1 MALLGS
7 REVSVVTSAEYVIV
21 GGGLAGFNAIPAI
34 RERDRDGHILLVTDE
49 AERPYDR
56 VPLSKRYLQGALSRE
71 GVFLRPMEFY
81 AENHVELVTGHKAS
95 HLDTAAHTVA
105 LDDGRSIQY
114 SKLLLATGGQPR
126 RLPLPGANLPGI
138 HYLRTLRDSDAVKDA
153 MTRAKRLVVVGGGFI
168 GCEVAAAGVM
178 KGLDTTVVEVG
189 PYLLNMAFD
198 EPAARWVTEFL
209 LSKGMKT
216 RCGERAARFLE
227 EGGRLSGI
235 ETSGGTTLPA
245 DLVVV
250 GVGLAPNTDLA
261 TAAGLSVD
269 NGIVV
274 NARLETSA
282 PDVYAAGDVAR
293 FYAPVF
299 ERHLRVEHYDVAVRH
314 GKVAGANM
322 AGASVTFTDLPY
334 FFSDMFELRI
344 HVHGI
349 LSDHDRVAL
358 RGERKL
364 TDQGGFVQFY
374 LKGSR
379 VMAYLGVNR
388 KLKDERAAQ
397 RMIASRRAFEDTKPL
412 EDMSVD
418 LAALAG

>member
-1 MALLGS
+1 MDA
-7 REVSVVTSAEYVIV
+7 AKYAIV
-21 GGGLAGFNAIPAI
+21 GGGLAGFNAIPPI
-34 RERDRDGHILLVTDE
+34 RERDPDGRIVLVTDE
-49 AERPYDR
+49 KERPYDR

-71 GVFLRPMEFY
+71 GVFLRPTEFFD
-81 AENHVELVTGHKAS
+81 ENRVELVMQRKVTK
-95 HLDTAAHTVA
+95 LDPKDHVVS
-105 LDDGRSIQY
+105 LDDGRELRY
-114 SKLLLATGGQPR
+114 ERLLLATGGSPR
-126 RLPLPGANLPGI
+126 QLPLTGADLAGI
-138 HYLRTLRDSDAVKDA
+138 HYLRTLEDSDALKEA
-153 MTRAKRLVVVGGGFI
+153 LSQAKRLVVVGGGFI
-168 GCEVAAAGVM
+168 GCEVAAAGVHQ
-178 KGLDTTVVEVG
+178 GVDTTVVEVG

-198 EPAARWVTEFL
+198 EPTGRWVTEYL
-209 LSKGMKT
+209 RSKGMKA
-216 RCGERAARFLE
+216 RCGDRAARFLGSGGRVSGIQT
-227 EGGRLSGI
+227 EGGATI
-235 ETSGGTTLPA
+235 PA

-261 TAAGLSVD
+261 KAAGLQVD

-274 NARLETSA
+274 NERLQASA

-322 AGASVTFTDLPY
+322 AGGDATFADLPY
-334 FFSDMFELRI
+334 FFSDMFDLHI

-349 LSDHDRVAL
+349 LSDHDRVVL

-364 TDQGGFVQFY
+364 TEQGGFVQFY

-379 VMAYLGVNR
+379 LMAYLGVNR
-388 KLKDERAAQ
+388 KLKEERAAQ
-397 RMIASRRAFEDTKPL
+397 KLISARREFPDPRPL
-412 EDMSVD
+412 EDASSD

>member
-1 MALLGS
+1 MM
-7 REVSVVTSAEYVIV
+7 ENAEYVIV

-34 RERDRDGHILLVTDE
+34 RERDPDGRIVLVTDE
-49 AERPYDR
+49 FERPYDR

-71 GVFLRPMEFY
+71 GVFLRPLEFY
-81 AENHVELVTGHKAS
+81 EENHIELATGRTATL
-95 HLDTAAHTVA
+95 LDTRARSLSLDNGRA
-105 LDDGRSIQY
+105 LRY
-114 SKLLLATGGQPR
+114 RKLLLATGGQPR
-126 RLPLPGANLPGI
+126 HLPIPGADLPGI
-138 HYLRTLRDSDAVKDA
+138 HYLRTLESSDALKEA
-153 MTRAKRLVVVGGGFI
+153 MTQAESLVVVGGGFI

-178 KGLDTTVVEVG
+178 QGLDTTVVEAG

-198 EPAARWVTEFL
+198 EAAGRWVTEYL
-209 LSKGMKT
+209 LAKGMKV
-216 RCGERAARFLE
+216 RCGERAARFLGE
-227 EGGRLSGI
+227 QGRVWGI
-235 ETSGGTTLPA
+235 ETSGGATVSA
-245 DLVVV
+245 ALVVV

-261 TAAGLSVD
+261 KAAGLVVD

-274 NARLETSA
+274 NERLETSA
-282 PDVYAAGDVAR
+282 PDIYAAGDVAR

-322 AGASVTFTDLPY
+322 AGAAVAFTDLPY
-334 FFSDMFELRI
+334 FFSDMFELHI

-349 LSDHDRVAL
+349 LSDHDRVVL

-374 LKGSR
+374 LRDGR

-388 KLKDERAAQ
+388 KLKEERAAQ
-397 RMIASRRAFEDTKPL
+397 KLIASRRAFADTKPL
-412 EDMSVD
+412 EDVSVD